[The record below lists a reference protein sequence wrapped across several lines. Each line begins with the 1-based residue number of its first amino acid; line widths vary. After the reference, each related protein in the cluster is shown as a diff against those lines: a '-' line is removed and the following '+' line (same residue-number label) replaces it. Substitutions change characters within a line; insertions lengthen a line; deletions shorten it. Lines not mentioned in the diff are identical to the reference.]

1 MRTTKIQFADAGSA
15 ATIVKMACERVEG
28 FSALYTRFERKM
40 SIAGKSRST
49 ITNYGRHI
57 AAISLHF
64 NCLPTDLDQ
73 DQLED
78 FLFMLQSKE
87 NRTP

>member
-1 MRTTKIQFADAGSA
+1 MD
-15 ATIVKMACERVEG
+15 CERVEG

-40 SIAGKSRST
+40 PFAGKSLST

-64 NCLPTDLDQ
+64 NCLLTDLDK

-78 FLFMLQSKE
+78 FLFMLHAKKTGHYRKAISSS
-87 NRTP
+87 PSFG